1 MFIES
6 KIQSRKYTDKDG
18 IERLA
23 YDIIGSKLKM
33 LGSRNEAATI
43 GSNGNS
49 APVAT
54 NSPASAPITQTACP
68 TPSAALVN
76 DIDDD
81 IPA

>member
-6 KIQSRKYTDKDG
+6 KIQSFKYTDKDD
-18 IERLA
+18 IVRLA
-23 YDIIGSKLKM
+23 YDTIGSKLKM
-33 LGSRNEAATI
+33 LGSSNEAPTI

-49 APVAT
+49 ASVAT

-81 IPA
+81 IPS